1 MVGLSRGKKL
11 LQRRDPLHS
20 GSRTAAVL
28 FFFHQARS
36 VLEYCC
42 TRQRVSYSSRVQQR
56 FFAIQLARYSSTAVP
71 ASGFR
76 TAAEYSSGAIFFCY
90 PARSA
95 VLEYCCTRQ
104 RVSYSSSRVQ
114 QRCYFFFYPARSV
127 LEYCCTR
134 QRVSYSSRVQQ
145 RCYFFLL
152 PTSSLGTRVLL
163 YPREDFVQQQYNS
176 SSSTAERRITFC
188 STSSLGTLGVCT
200 LFTDSMLDELL
211 IALYCTKS
219 RLRIKL
225 GAVFFF

>member
-20 GSRTAAVL
+20 GSRTAVL
-28 FFFHQARS
+28 FFFYQ
-36 VLEYCC
+36 
-42 TRQRVSYSSRVQQR
+42 
-56 FFAIQLARYSSTAVP
+56 
-71 ASGFR
+71 
-76 TAAEYSSGAIFFCY
+76 
-90 PARSA
+90 
-95 VLEYCCTRQ
+95 
-104 RVSYSSSRVQ
+104 
-114 QRCYFFFYPARSV
+114 ARSV

-152 PTSSLGTRVLL
+152 PSSLSGTRVLL
-163 YPREDFVQQQYNS
+163 YPPAGFVQQQYNS

-211 IALYCTKS
+211 IALYCTKIF
-219 RLRIKL
+219 LRIKSSAL
-225 GAVFFF
+225 FSFFNFVCVTSYTESTHLYHFLFTML